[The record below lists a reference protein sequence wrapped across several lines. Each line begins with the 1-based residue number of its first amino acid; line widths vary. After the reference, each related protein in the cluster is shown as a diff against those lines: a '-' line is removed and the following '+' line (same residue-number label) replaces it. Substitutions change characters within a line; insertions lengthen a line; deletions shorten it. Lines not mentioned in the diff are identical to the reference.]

1 MRGNGNR
8 DYLTGRKKNRVK
20 PLIIVLIVLAA
31 AAAAGFFIWKKFI
44 NKPQEAPPDPGPR
57 YESVIRTDIER
68 IYNAGGRI
76 ISAAEGYV
84 GAGTSGDTKFL
95 VDQVYVKVGDIVHE
109 GDILYTL
116 DMTSLEEDIEIQKKK
131 LALQQQ
137 AQAIDSGASQRA
149 LVQAQAASGEQYT
162 QATRELIRKAQGIN
176 RNIIEQ
182 IRSYDDVQVY
192 IDKEDRAKQIYET
205 MKGDYEWLDVQ
216 EREYSKTISD
226 LSAQLSLL
234 QKRKSYTSALNSS
247 EADQQE
253 SKPDNNTESNGGSDN
268 NAGTADSLS
277 DEEIALQKQINE
289 LTYTIAQAQY
299 QRDLITA
306 EITRIDDARLA
317 YEQAKSDRRDAQT
330 ALELIEAGVY
340 DLEDLGIATDKG
352 NRSVL
357 EAEQAVRDSIAKQG
371 ITNQISA
378 IDTEKEIR
386 RNLEMLEHGI
396 VRATMDGTVTGVNI
410 SPGQTA
416 TDKNAIILNNLEKM
430 KVIADI
436 DEGHIADIS
445 VGMPVRIRTDSTKE
459 ERITGK
465 VIFTAPIPNEQAAAS
480 QTRTENTAAP
490 AQTSA
495 AASAKPAYR
504 VEIELDDINDRLRV
518 GMTAKIEFILE
529 GSTGCLAVPTD
540 FIMTDPEGNSFVRVV
555 SEMGDPEEGAGQSG
569 PGGEAQP
576 DASPGEDAGLTGE
589 SLGMP
594 VREVMV
600 TTGVSDDYYTE
611 ITSGSIHEGDMVE
624 GESAGPGMGGFDML
638 DGIY

>member
-8 DYLTGRKKNRVK
+8 DYLTGRKKSRVK
-20 PLIIVLIVLAA
+20 PVIIILLVLAA
-31 AAAAGFFIWKKFI
+31 AAAAGFFIWKKFFDR
-44 NKPQEAPPDPGPR
+44 PQEMPMDPGPR
-57 YESVIRTDIER
+57 YDSVIRTDVER
-68 IYNAGGRI
+68 IYNAGGKI
-76 ISAAEGYV
+76 ISAAEGHV
-84 GAGTSGDTKFL
+84 GAGTSGETKYL
-95 VDQVYVKVGDIVHE
+95 VDEVMVKVGDVVHE

-149 LVQAQAASGEQYT
+149 LALAQAASGDQYT
-162 QATRELIRKAQGIN
+162 EATRNLIRKAQNIN
-176 RNIIEQ
+176 RSIIEQ

-192 IDKEDRAKQIYET
+192 IDKEDRAKQTYET

-226 LSAQLSLL
+226 LAAQVSLMQAQQSAAAAHS
-234 QKRKSYTSALNSS
+234 
-247 EADQQE
+247 
-253 SKPDNNTESNGGSDN
+253 PDGVD
-268 NAGTADSLS
+268 S
-277 DEEIALQKQINE
+277 DEYKDLDRNIKDLQ
-289 LTYTIAQAQY
+289 YTLAQAQY
-299 QRDLITA
+299 QKDLITA
-306 EITRIDDARLA
+306 EMAKIDDARQA
-317 YEQAKSDRRDAQT
+317 YEKAKSDRRDAQT

-340 DLEDLGIATDKG
+340 DLEDIGTATDKG
-352 NRSVL
+352 NRTVL
-357 EAEQAVRDSIAKQG
+357 EAEQAARDSIVKQG
-371 ITNQISA
+371 INNQISA

-410 SPGQTA
+410 SPGQTS

-445 VGMPVRIRTDSTKE
+445 VGMPVRVRTDSTKE
-459 ERITGK
+459 ERITGR
-465 VIFTAPIPNEQAAAS
+465 VIFTAPIPNEQITTT
-480 QTRTENTAAP
+480 QTRTETAAAP

-495 AASAKPAYR
+495 SASSKPVYR

-529 GSTGCLAVPTD
+529 GSTDCLAVPSD

-555 SEMGDPEEGAGQSG
+555 SDTGNPEDPSGQQAADEGAG
-569 PGGEAQP
+569 ET
-576 DASPGEDAGLTGE
+576 SPGASEGEGEGLTGE

-594 VREVMV
+594 VREVKI

-611 ITSGSIHEGDMVE
+611 ITSGNIQEGDMVE
-624 GESAGPGMGGFDML
+624 GESAGPVTGGFGML

>member
-1 MRGNGNR
+1 
-8 DYLTGRKKNRVK
+8 
-20 PLIIVLIVLAA
+20 
-31 AAAAGFFIWKKFI
+31 
-44 NKPQEAPPDPGPR
+44 
-57 YESVIRTDIER
+57 
-68 IYNAGGRI
+68 
-76 ISAAEGYV
+76 
-84 GAGTSGDTKFL
+84 
-95 VDQVYVKVGDIVHE
+95 
-109 GDILYTL
+109 
-116 DMTSLEEDIEIQKKK
+116 MTSLEEDIEIQKKK

-149 LVQAQAASGEQYT
+149 LALAQAASGDQYT
-162 QATRELIRKAQGIN
+162 EATRNLIRKAQNIN
-176 RNIIEQ
+176 RSIIEQ

-192 IDKEDRAKQIYET
+192 IDKEDRAKQTYET

-226 LSAQLSLL
+226 LAAQVSLMQAQQSAAAAHS
-234 QKRKSYTSALNSS
+234 
-247 EADQQE
+247 
-253 SKPDNNTESNGGSDN
+253 PDGVD
-268 NAGTADSLS
+268 S
-277 DEEIALQKQINE
+277 DEYKDLDRNIKDLQ
-289 LTYTIAQAQY
+289 YTLAQAQY
-299 QRDLITA
+299 QKDLITA
-306 EITRIDDARLA
+306 EMAKIDDARQA
-317 YEQAKSDRRDAQT
+317 YEKAKSDRRDAQT

-340 DLEDLGIATDKG
+340 DLEDIGTATDKG
-352 NRSVL
+352 NRTVL
-357 EAEQAVRDSIAKQG
+357 EAEQAARDSIVKQG
-371 ITNQISA
+371 INNQISA

-410 SPGQTA
+410 SPGQTS

-445 VGMPVRIRTDSTKE
+445 VGMPVRVRTDSTKE
-459 ERITGK
+459 ERITGR
-465 VIFTAPIPNEQAAAS
+465 VIFTAPIPNEQITTT
-480 QTRTENTAAP
+480 QTRTETAAAP

-495 AASAKPAYR
+495 SASSKPVYR

-529 GSTGCLAVPTD
+529 GSTDCLAVPSD

-555 SEMGDPEEGAGQSG
+555 SDTGNPEDPSGQQAADEGAG
-569 PGGEAQP
+569 ET
-576 DASPGEDAGLTGE
+576 SPGASEGEGEGLTGE

-594 VREVMV
+594 VREVKI

-611 ITSGSIHEGDMVE
+611 ITSGNIQEGDMVE
-624 GESAGPGMGGFDML
+624 GESAGPVTGGFGML

>member
-8 DYLTGRKKNRVK
+8 DYLTGRKKSRVK
-20 PLIIVLIVLAA
+20 QVIIILLVLAA
-31 AAAAGFFIWKKFI
+31 AAAAGFFIWKKFFDR
-44 NKPQEAPPDPGPR
+44 PQEMPMDPGPR
-57 YESVIRTDIER
+57 YDSVIRTDVER
-68 IYNAGGRI
+68 IYNAGGKI
-76 ISAAEGYV
+76 ISAAEGHV
-84 GAGTSGDTKFL
+84 GAGTSGETKYL
-95 VDQVYVKVGDIVHE
+95 VDEVMVKVGDVVHE

-149 LVQAQAASGEQYT
+149 LALAQAASGDQYT
-162 QATRELIRKAQGIN
+162 EATRNLIRKAQNIN
-176 RNIIEQ
+176 RSIIEQ

-192 IDKEDRAKQIYET
+192 IDKEDRAKQTYET

-226 LSAQLSLL
+226 LAAQVSLMQAQQSAAAAHS
-234 QKRKSYTSALNSS
+234 
-247 EADQQE
+247 
-253 SKPDNNTESNGGSDN
+253 PDGVD
-268 NAGTADSLS
+268 S
-277 DEEIALQKQINE
+277 DEYKDLDRNIKDLQ
-289 LTYTIAQAQY
+289 YTLAQTQY
-299 QRDLITA
+299 QKDLITA
-306 EITRIDDARLA
+306 EMAKIDDARQA
-317 YEQAKSDRRDAQT
+317 YEKAKSDRRDAQT

-340 DLEDLGIATDKG
+340 DLEDIGTATDKG
-352 NRSVL
+352 NRTVL
-357 EAEQAVRDSIAKQG
+357 EAEQAARDSIVKQG
-371 ITNQISA
+371 INNQISA

-410 SPGQTA
+410 SPGQTS

-445 VGMPVRIRTDSTKE
+445 VGMPVRVRTDSTKE
-459 ERITGK
+459 ERITGR
-465 VIFTAPIPNEQAAAS
+465 VIFTAPIPNEQVTS
-480 QTRTENTAAP
+480 TQTRTETAAAP

-495 AASAKPAYR
+495 SASSKPVYR

-529 GSTGCLAVPTD
+529 GSTDCLAVPSD
-540 FIMTDPEGNSFVRVV
+540 FIMTDPEGNCFVRVV
-555 SEMGDPEEGAGQSG
+555 SDTGDPEDPSVQPAADEGAGETA
-569 PGGEAQP
+569 PGASEGE
-576 DASPGEDAGLTGE
+576 GEGLTGE

-594 VREVMV
+594 VREVKI

-611 ITSGSIHEGDMVE
+611 ITSGNIQEGDMVE
-624 GESAGPGMGGFDML
+624 GESAGPVTGGFDML

>member
-8 DYLTGRKKNRVK
+8 DYLTGRKKSRVK
-20 PLIIVLIVLAA
+20 PVIIILLVLAA
-31 AAAAGFFIWKKFI
+31 AAAAGFFIWKKFFDR
-44 NKPQEAPPDPGPR
+44 PQEMPMDPGPR
-57 YESVIRTDIER
+57 YDSVIRTDVER
-68 IYNAGGRI
+68 IYNAGGKI
-76 ISAAEGYV
+76 ISAAEGHV
-84 GAGTSGDTKFL
+84 GAGTSGETKYL
-95 VDQVYVKVGDIVHE
+95 VDEVMVKVGDVVHE

-149 LVQAQAASGEQYT
+149 LALAQAASGDQYT
-162 QATRELIRKAQGIN
+162 EATRNLIRKAQNIN
-176 RNIIEQ
+176 RSIIEQ

-192 IDKEDRAKQIYET
+192 IDKEDRAKQTYET

-226 LSAQLSLL
+226 LAAQVSLMQAQQSAAAAHS
-234 QKRKSYTSALNSS
+234 
-247 EADQQE
+247 
-253 SKPDNNTESNGGSDN
+253 PDGVD
-268 NAGTADSLS
+268 S
-277 DEEIALQKQINE
+277 DEYKDLDRNIKDLQ
-289 LTYTIAQAQY
+289 YTLAQAQY
-299 QRDLITA
+299 QKDLITA
-306 EITRIDDARLA
+306 EMAKIDDARQA
-317 YEQAKSDRRDAQT
+317 YEKAKSDRRDAQT

-340 DLEDLGIATDKG
+340 DLEDIGTATDKG
-352 NRSVL
+352 NRTVL
-357 EAEQAVRDSIAKQG
+357 EAEQAARDSIVKQG
-371 ITNQISA
+371 INNQISA

-410 SPGQTA
+410 SPGQTS

-445 VGMPVRIRTDSTKE
+445 VGMPVRVRTDSTKE
-459 ERITGK
+459 ERITGR
-465 VIFTAPIPNEQAAAS
+465 VIFTAPIPNEQITTT
-480 QTRTENTAAP
+480 QTRTETAAAP

-495 AASAKPAYR
+495 SASSKPVYR

-529 GSTGCLAVPTD
+529 GSTDCLAVPSD

-555 SEMGDPEEGAGQSG
+555 SDTGNPEDPSGQQAADEGAG
-569 PGGEAQP
+569 ET
-576 DASPGEDAGLTGE
+576 SPGASEGEGEGLTGE

-594 VREVMV
+594 VREVKI

-611 ITSGSIHEGDMVE
+611 ITSGNIQEGDMIE
-624 GESAGPGMGGFDML
+624 GESAGPVTGGFGML

>member
-1 MRGNGNR
+1 M
-8 DYLTGRKKNRVK
+8 DYLTGRKKSRVK
-20 PLIIVLIVLAA
+20 PVIIILLVLAA
-31 AAAAGFFIWKKFI
+31 AAAAGFFIWKKFFDR
-44 NKPQEAPPDPGPR
+44 PQEMPMDPGPH
-57 YESVIRTDIER
+57 YDSVIRTDVER
-68 IYNAGGRI
+68 IYNAGGKI
-76 ISAAEGYV
+76 ISAAEGHV
-84 GAGTSGDTKFL
+84 GAGTSGETKYL
-95 VDQVYVKVGDIVHE
+95 VDEVMVKVGDVVHE

-149 LVQAQAASGEQYT
+149 LALAQAASGDQYT
-162 QATRELIRKAQGIN
+162 EATRNLIRKAQNIN
-176 RNIIEQ
+176 RSIIEQ

-192 IDKEDRAKQIYET
+192 IDKEDRAKQTYET

-226 LSAQLSLL
+226 LSAQLALL
-234 QKRKSYTSALNSS
+234 NQKKSYLFPPVIPSADSTGDDDKTTDGSTDNNSYVSS
-247 EADQQE
+247 E
-253 SKPDNNTESNGGSDN
+253 
-268 NAGTADSLS
+268 
-277 DEEIALQKQINE
+277 EEIALTNQISD
-289 LTYTIAQAQY
+289 LKYSIAQAQY
-299 QRDLITA
+299 QKDLITA
-306 EITRIDDARLA
+306 EMAKIDDARQA
-317 YEQAKSDRRDAQT
+317 YEKAKSDRRDAQT

-340 DLEDLGIATDKG
+340 DLEDIGTATDKG
-352 NRSVL
+352 NRTVL
-357 EAEQAVRDSIAKQG
+357 EAEQAARDSIVKQG
-371 ITNQISA
+371 INNQISA

-410 SPGQTA
+410 SPGQTS

-445 VGMPVRIRTDSTKE
+445 VGMPVRVRTDSTKE
-459 ERITGK
+459 ERITGR
-465 VIFTAPIPNEQAAAS
+465 VIFTAPIPNEQVTS
-480 QTRTENTAAP
+480 TQTRTETAAAP

-495 AASAKPAYR
+495 SASSKPVYR

-529 GSTGCLAVPTD
+529 GSTDCLAVPSD

-555 SEMGDPEEGAGQSG
+555 SDTGNPEDPSGQQAADEGAG
-569 PGGEAQP
+569 ET
-576 DASPGEDAGLTGE
+576 SPGASEGEGKGLTGE

-594 VREVMV
+594 VREVKI

-611 ITSGSIHEGDMVE
+611 ITSGNIQEGDMVE
-624 GESAGPGMGGFDML
+624 GESAGPVTGGFGML